1 MNLNLTTATRMGL
14 NSLALLGVAVAL
26 YLGESIFI
34 PLTIA
39 VLLAAVL
46 WPVVEWLHRRGIP
59 WSLACMVS
67 VLMLVVLNLVV
78 TMGFVLAIPRMLQ
91 GLPSPNS
98 YANQKQYY
106 DNFRKQVIKVSPVS
120 VDSVLPED
128 AENSRVFDQVKK
140 TLQGDYVTQL
150 LLHLLNDLRSWLLQW
165 VLILFILLFL
175 LMEGRM
181 LTRRL
186 VEIFGPSP
194 EATLKAQ
201 EALRQMA
208 QSVRSYLIWRTIV
221 NFGLGLVLGV
231 VFHAARLQHAW
242 LWALLAAIL
251 CYIPY
256 IGTIIAGF
264 PPVIDAFVNVGPGWA
279 IGILIF
285 YVALVTFEGYIIV
298 PVVMG
303 RSVSINATT
312 VMLGCLFWSLVWGT
326 PGLFLAMPLLAALK
340 AICDQVPGWE
350 PWANLMS
357 SDDSVRPPA
366 AEQPYPTEE
375 EKTLI
380 MQKEADKTL
389 VLEDLPRPNGD
400 TSKR

>member
-1 MNLNLTTATRMGL
+1 MNLDLSTATRWGL
-14 NSLALLGVAVAL
+14 NGLALLGMAVAL
-26 YLGESIFI
+26 WLGESIFI

-46 WPVVEWLHRRGIP
+46 WPIVEWLHGRGIP
-59 WSLACMVS
+59 WGLACAMS
-67 VLMLVVLNLVV
+67 VFLLVVLNLIV
-78 TMGFVLAIPRMLQ
+78 TLGFVLAIPRMLQ
-91 GLPSPNS
+91 GLPNPNN

-106 DNFRKQVIKVSPVS
+106 DNFRKQVIKVSPMP

-128 AENSRVFDQVKK
+128 AENSRLFDQVRK
-140 TLQGDYVTQL
+140 TLQGEYVTQL
-150 LLHLLNDLRSWLLQW
+150 LLHLLNGLRSWLLQW

-221 NFGLGLVLGV
+221 NFGLGLVLGLV
-231 VFHAARLQHAW
+231 YHGAGLQHAW

-264 PPVIDAFVNVGPGWA
+264 PPVIDAFVNMGPGWA
-279 IGILIF
+279 VGILIF
-285 YVALVTFEGYIIV
+285 YVAVVTFEGYIIV

-340 AICDQVPGWE
+340 AICEQVPGWQ

-357 SDDSVRPPA
+357 NDDSIRPS
-366 AEQPYPTEE
+366 PTEPNYVTAE
-375 EKTLI
+375 EKALILQQEAEKTL
-380 MQKEADKTL
+380 L
-389 VLEDLPRPNGD
+389 LEDLKRNNGD
-400 TSKR
+400 ASKR

>member
-1 MNLNLTTATRMGL
+1 MNLDLTTATRWGL
-14 NSLALLGVAVAL
+14 NALALLGVAVAL
-26 YLGESIFI
+26 WLGESIFI

-46 WPVVEWLHRRGIP
+46 WPVVEWLNRRGIP
-59 WSLACMVS
+59 WGLACTLS
-67 VLMLVVLNLVV
+67 VCLLVLLNLAI
-78 TMGFVLAIPRMLQ
+78 TLGFVLAIPRMLQ

-106 DNFRKQVIKVSPVS
+106 DNFRKQVIKVSPVP

-128 AENSRVFDQVKK
+128 AENSRLFDQVRK
-140 TLQGDYVTQL
+140 TLQGEYVTQL

-208 QSVRSYLIWRTIV
+208 HSVRSYLIWRTIV
-221 NFGLGLVLGV
+221 NFGLGLVLGLV
-231 VFHAARLQHAW
+231 YHGAGLQHAW

-264 PPVIDAFVNVGPGWA
+264 PPVIDAFVNMGPGWA

-285 YVALVTFEGYIIV
+285 YVAVVTFEGYIIV

-340 AICDQVPGWE
+340 AICEQVPGWQ

-357 SDDSVRPPA
+357 NDDSIKPPA
-366 AEQPYPTEE
+366 TELIYTTEE

-380 MQKEADKTL
+380 LQQEAEKTL
-389 VLEDLPRPNGD
+389 LLEDIKRTNGD
-400 TSKR
+400 GTKG